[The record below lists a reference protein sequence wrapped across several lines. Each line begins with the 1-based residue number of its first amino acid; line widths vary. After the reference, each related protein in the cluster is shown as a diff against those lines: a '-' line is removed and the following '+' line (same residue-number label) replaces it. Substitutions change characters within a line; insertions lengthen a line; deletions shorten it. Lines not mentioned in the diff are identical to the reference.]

1 MKISIITVT
10 YNSENF
16 IENCVCSVLNQTYK
30 NVEYIIID
38 GKSSDNTLNKLKK
51 YSKNISKIVSETDH
65 GTYEAMNKGVK
76 LAKGEIVGLLNS
88 DDFYASDEV
97 LSRVASI
104 FKSNP
109 SIDACYADL
118 SYIDQIDT
126 SRVIRYWKSSK
137 FVLGSFSR
145 GWCPPHPTFF
155 VRRSV
160 YEKFGKFN
168 LNYSISSDVELM
180 MRFLEVHKIK
190 TYHVP
195 ELWVKMRVGGSSN
208 KNFKSILSQ
217 NLDVLN
223 ALRDHNLP
231 VNVLR
236 FFIHKIFT
244 RGKQFFQKPNN

>member
-30 NVEYIIID
+30 NVEYIVID

-51 YSKNISKIVSETDH
+51 YSKNISKIVSEKDH

-88 DDFYASDEV
+88 DDFYASNEV

-168 LNYSISSDVELM
+168 LNYSIASDVELM
-180 MRFLEVHKIK
+180 MRFLEVYKIK

-231 VNVLR
+231 VNVLS
-236 FFIHKIFT
+236 FFIHKIFA